1 MRILIGLAAL
11 LVLAVI
17 GAGIYFRSVP
27 MPAGTWHVD
36 PADVTPPASPN
47 YELRTGDRA
56 PVFDAAPDV
65 MAARIDAVATAEG
78 ADMIGGSLAE
88 GHMTY
93 VARSRLMGYPD
104 AISVKLV
111 PVAQGTR
118 VEIYSRSRF
127 GYGDMGVNAA
137 RVARW
142 IESARDLSGLSGS

>member
-1 MRILIGLAAL
+1 MRILIGLAVLLVL

-17 GAGIYFRSVP
+17 GAGLYFRNVS
-27 MPAGTWHVD
+27 MPAETWHAD
-36 PADVTPPASPN
+36 PATVTPPASPN
-47 YELRTGDRA
+47 YELRVGEGA

-78 ADMIGGSLAE
+78 AVLIGGAVAE

-111 PVAQGTR
+111 PVPQGTR
-118 VEIYSRSRF
+118 VEIYARARF
-127 GYGDMGVNAA
+127 GYSDMGVNAA
-137 RVARW
+137 RVDRW
-142 IESARDLSGLSGS
+142 ISRARGMTSP